1 MMLAKFA
8 VSNPDGPGA
17 ALGKWCSQG
26 TFENGDSSSGPGI
39 PPQLCYQIVNIES
52 QDRMESVIS
61 SWSVPERVFRMMAA
75 MTQSRLTP
83 FWKARSWSA
92 IWTSGSGVRGQ
103 GSGGAVVNK
112 TIAPKAHADD
122 AGSDASTVI
131 NWDDSVSMV
140 GPKGLGAPQA
150 RFTKRRPKTTSSA
163 R

>member
-1 MMLAKFA
+1 ML
-8 VSNPDGPGA
+8 PDRQHREPGQDGECHLFLVGA
-17 ALGKWCSQG
+17 REGFPDDGSHDPVKVDSILEGEILVGDLG
-26 TFENGDSSSGPGI
+26 
-39 PPQLCYQIVNIES
+39 
-52 QDRMESVIS
+52 
-61 SWSVPERVFRMMAA
+61 ER
-75 MTQSRLTP
+75 
-83 FWKARSWSA
+83 
-92 IWTSGSGVRGQ
+92 VRGQ

-131 NWDDSVSMV
+131 NLDDSVSMV